1 MGATEDMLERIRSLA
16 LKHGLTLDQSEFDL
30 ALAKR
35 RSNFPMLLADLFPQC
50 AVGHLLGTS
59 KNPRLLTNPAPANAT
74 ITR

>member
-35 RSNFPMLLADLFPQC
+35 RSNFPMLLGFVAQ
-50 AVGHLLGTS
+50 TRS
-59 KNPRLLTNPAPANAT
+59 EPR
-74 ITR
+74 